1 MHRPGQDPG
10 PGTRAR
16 ARRSSTSS
24 RSRSTARRTRR
35 RTSARPRAR
44 RRRRATTSSRPTTP
58 RTSSTRARATRHGR
72 PQEQI
77 AANEGGKP
85 MGAGA
90 NYHYNHRNA
99 LIEAARLGKAK
110 QPINGALLLEAFG
123 NHFLTDSFSSGHL
136 RTPRQTLA
144 EEWHAK
150 VPMFFTNFKMFMAE
164 RIAKYIND
172 HNWPRR
178 ADRGHADVQGRGR
191 VPGRLDADDRGDAAR
206 QADAADHVRRHR
218 VRGAARLRQRD
229 GRRRR
234 RRGQAGEAV
243 R

>member
-1 MHRPGQDPG
+1 
-10 PGTRAR
+10 
-16 ARRSSTSS
+16 
-24 RSRSTARRTRR
+24 
-35 RTSARPRAR
+35 
-44 RRRRATTSSRPTTP
+44 
-58 RTSSTRARATRHGR
+58 
-72 PQEQI
+72 
-77 AANEGGKP
+77 

-90 NYHYNHRNA
+90 NYHSNHRNA
-99 LIEAARLGKAK
+99 LIEAARLGQAK

-172 HNWPRR
+172 HNW
-178 ADRGHADVQGRGR
+178 RGALTVDTLMFKERGR
-191 VPGRLDADDRGDAAR
+191 VPGRLDADDRGDPAR
-206 QADAADHVRRHR
+206 QADAADHVRRHH
-218 VRGAARLRQRD
+218 VRGAARLRQPD

-234 RRGQAGEAV
+234 RRRQAGEAV